1 MVTIHLVSQPETSN
15 FSLNLL
21 SSNFT
26 QSTRSIQFSVNIF
39 HFFHH
44 YLYSRL
50 EYHDL
55 ALKPWHLYLSAT
67 NKPATLTPQQN
78 PYPNP
83 PSSKSLSALWRPS
96 VCWPLLLSSHIPLPT
111 SVLFFFF
118 FEAGRVVFFWL
129 YRTTCR
135 ILAPDQGSNL
145 CPLQWK
151 LRVPTTGPPG
161 KSLSTCFMLQ
171 QSWTTHNS
179 FKLQVPV
186 PTGHTV
192 PPDSPLWTCLL
203 FRSVLT
209 HM

>member
-1 MVTIHLVSQPETSN
+1 MTLHLNHGIFTSLPLT
-15 FSLNLL
+15 SLLP
-21 SSNFT
+21 S
-26 QSTRSIQFSVNIF
+26 
-39 HFFHH
+39 HH
-44 YLYSRL
+44 SRT
-50 EYHDL
+50 
-55 ALKPWHLYLSAT
+55 PI
-67 NKPATLTPQQN
+67 PTLPPQN
-78 PYPNP
+78 PCLLFEDPLCAGPYF
-83 PSSKSLSALWRPS
+83 SHHISLSP
-96 VCWPLLLSSHIPLPT
+96 PLF
-111 SVLFFFF
+111 FFFF